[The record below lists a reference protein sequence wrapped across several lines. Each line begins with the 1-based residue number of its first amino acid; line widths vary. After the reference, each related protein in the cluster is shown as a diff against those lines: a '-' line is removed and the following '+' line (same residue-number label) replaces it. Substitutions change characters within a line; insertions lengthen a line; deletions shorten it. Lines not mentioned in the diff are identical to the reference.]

1 MRVFAV
7 SDVHVEYDENAR
19 WIDELSTS
27 DYTDDALI
35 LAGDVAESTRLLEW
49 CLRALARRFRHVLFT
64 PGNHDLWVRGMSYRT
79 SLDKFARVRAIAAEC
94 RVSTAVSRFGPL
106 SVVPLL
112 GWYDYSFGRPTD
124 DLLGIWMD
132 YRACVWPDGTTMQDV
147 TGHFAALNEPS
158 LETTNTVI
166 ISFSHFLPRID
177 VMPSGVPAGKRV
189 IYPVLGTT
197 RLEEQIRRLG
207 PAVHVYGHSH
217 VNRCV
222 VIDGIAY
229 VNNALGYPAEA
240 HITARRLA
248 CVHEI

>member
-1 MRVFAV
+1 
-7 SDVHVEYDENAR
+7 
-19 WIDELSTS
+19 
-27 DYTDDALI
+27 
-35 LAGDVAESTRLLEW
+35 
-49 CLRALARRFRHVLFT
+49 
-64 PGNHDLWVRGMSYRT
+64 
-79 SLDKFARVRAIAAEC
+79 
-94 RVSTAVSRFGPL
+94 
-106 SVVPLL
+106 
-112 GWYDYSFGRPTD
+112 
-124 DLLGIWMD
+124 
-132 YRACVWPDGTTMQDV
+132 MQDV